1 MDFYTS
7 VPQALQLVLDF
18 GLPDQAV
25 PAAVRSQ
32 ASLMALVSA
41 EQVEADAQD

>member
-18 GLPDQAV
+18 DVPDQAV
-25 PAAVRSQ
+25 PEAVQSQ
-32 ASLMALVSA
+32 ASLLALLSA
-41 EQVEADAQD
+41 EQIGVDTQD

>member
-18 GLPDQAV
+18 GVPDQAV
-25 PAAVRSQ
+25 PEAIQSQ
-32 ASLMALVSA
+32 ASLMALVSPEEVA
-41 EQVEADAQD
+41 TQD

>member
-18 GLPDQAV
+18 GLPDNAV
-25 PAAVRSQ
+25 PEAVQSQ
-32 ASLMALVSA
+32 AGLLAHLDNDELGA
-41 EQVEADAQD
+41 ADLD

>member
-18 GLPDQAV
+18 GVPDQAV
-25 PAAVRSQ
+25 PEAIQSQ
-32 ASLMALVSA
+32 AALLALVSPEEVA
-41 EQVEADAQD
+41 TQD